1 VLCLRAAQPLR
12 AHLSGPHHLPLR
24 RAEPSARRS
33 TWLGGFD
40 FTPDRPIWIAAAAG
54 GLLAAAVSGPSGLSP
69 PGRQKLSEITVV
81 WPPAPPS
88 PCFAAIFFFTGLLPA
103 IGIYAQ
109 QWKTQAN
116 GFLLN
121 FMAAM
126 RYSFVSAPDNYS
138 AEAAQENRG

>member
-1 VLCLRAAQPLR
+1 M
-12 AHLSGPHHLPLR
+12 
-24 RAEPSARRS
+24 
-33 TWLGGFD
+33 
-40 FTPDRPIWIAAAAG
+40 G
-54 GLLAAAVSGPSGLSP
+54 GLGS
-69 PGRQKLSEITVV
+69 
-81 WPPAPPS
+81 
-88 PCFAAIFFFTGLLPA
+88 CAAIAVFCGYVFFFTGLLPA

-121 FMAAM
+121 FMAAI